1 MIRECSAITY
11 PNLDAAKRRVIW
23 CDFLEHAGVGIEG
36 TSNVIKKQVNG
47 TTSSN
52 GATGGDEKKKE
63 KSFEGWL
70 SSEFVDKLA
79 KKQDFNG
86 MYLSPCTLADR
97 D

>member
-1 MIRECSAITY
+1 MTFSAITY

-47 TTSSN
+47 SAPSN
-52 GATGGDEKKKE
+52 GVTEAAKKKKE

-79 KKQDFNG
+79 KKKDFNG
-86 MYLSPCTLADR
+86 ESKHIVTS
-97 D
+97 

>member
-1 MIRECSAITY
+1 MTDLVLSRECSAITY

-36 TSNVIKKQVNG
+36 TSHVIKQQVNG
-47 TTSSN
+47 ITSSD
-52 GATGGDEKKKE
+52 GLTGGREKKKE

-79 KKQDFNG
+79 KKKDSNG
-86 MYLSPCTLADR
+86 V
-97 D
+97 

>member
-1 MIRECSAITY
+1 MTCSAITY

-47 TTSSN
+47 SAPSN
-52 GATGGDEKKKE
+52 GVTEGDKKKKE

-79 KKQDFNG
+79 KKKDFNG
-86 MYLSPCTLADR
+86 ESEHIVTG
-97 D
+97 